1 MAPGHWYLRLVKRDN
16 SPLGRPG
23 GITEWLKNKTGGLV
37 VTDSVVL
44 QERCSFC
51 WRGSPVSK
59 VSDHGAEK
67 CPLLVTFNK
76 YRANA
81 NLQPVRIGEGSIY
94 AEAKKEPI
102 KAETVAKELAKEVK
116 DLKGCIVGLE
126 KRLQVLEK
134 KAGVKRKASDDP
146 AAKQSK
152 KRKSSGGESS
162 GAGGTKS
169 PSPGTE
175 KEKGKKSKKG
185 KDKAPK

>member
-1 MAPGHWYLRLVKRDN
+1 MVPGHWYLHLLKKDN
-16 SPLGRPG
+16 SPFGRPG

-37 VTDSVVL
+37 VADSVTL
-44 QERCSFC
+44 QERCCFC

-81 NLQPVRIGEGSIY
+81 NLQPVRVAEGSFD
-94 AEAKKEPI
+94 AEAKKEPV

-116 DLKGCIVGLE
+116 DLKGSIAGLE

-134 KAGVKRKASDDP
+134 KAGVKRKASEDP
-146 AAKQSK
+146 AVKQSK
-152 KRKSSGGESS
+152 KKKLSGGAGKSVGTDKASS
-162 GAGGTKS
+162 PA
-169 PSPGTE
+169 E